1 MSGDE
6 IARLI
11 ATGLMIALV
20 ASSLFGRQLKLGDTL
35 RMALIWV
42 TLFAVVFVLF
52 LFRDE
57 ARAVWSRAT
66 AEFGGGATTTI
77 SGSVTRIAMSDDG
90 HFHVM
95 AKVNGVPVEF
105 LVDSG
110 ATTTGLNEDAARR
123 ANVQPDSRID
133 IPVNTANGTV
143 MVSTARIAL
152 LEVGSIRQNDAR
164 TIIGTSFG
172 DTNVLG
178 MSFLSQLKSW
188 KVERRTLTLEP

>member
-1 MSGDE
+1 MSGDD

-20 ASSLFGRQLKLGDTL
+20 ASSLFGRQLKLGETL
-35 RMALIWV
+35 RMALIWLA
-42 TLFAVVFVLF
+42 LFAVVFVLF

-66 AEFGGGATTTI
+66 AELGGGTTTTI
-77 SGSVTRIAMSDDG
+77 AGDVTRITMSEDG
-90 HFHVM
+90 HFYVM
-95 AKVNGVPVEF
+95 AKVNGQPVEF

-110 ATTTGLNEDAARR
+110 ATTTGLNEEAARR
-123 ANVQPDSRID
+123 ANVQPDSGID

-143 MVSTARIAL
+143 MVSTAEIAL
-152 LEVGSIRQNDAR
+152 LEIGNIRQTDAR
-164 TIIGTSFG
+164 AIIGTSFG
-172 DTNVLG
+172 GTNVLG

-188 KVERRTLTLEP
+188 KVEGRTLTLEP